1 VTALHE
7 VVITGL
13 GVVSPLG
20 VGADEFH
27 ANQRLGRSAVRS
39 ITSYNPGDDPV
50 RIAAEVDLPE
60 QFQFSRRD
68 QLRTDRCT
76 QLAIVAAQ
84 LGVESAKLDLDSADT
99 NRIGVVIGSG
109 MGGVSTWE
117 RNCLALHESGV
128 RAMRTK
134 TVPMSMINDPSA
146 SIAIKYGTTGPC
158 TTVTTACASG
168 ADALVAA
175 AQMIRLGEA
184 DVVLAGGAEA
194 PLSRSVLAGFSRLGA
209 LSEENDE
216 PASACRPFSADRV
229 GFVMGEGSAVLVLES
244 AEHAAA
250 RGAHVQARLVGY
262 GRSSDAYHVTMPHP
276 EAVGARAAITAALR
290 DAGAQPSD
298 VDFVNAHGT
307 GTLLND
313 HAEAVAM
320 REVFGARVHE
330 IPVTATKSMTGH
342 SLGAA
347 GAVEA
352 VATVQAVASGIIPPT
367 ANLRVPDPELGID
380 VVHGEAREARVRL
393 ALSNSFAF
401 GGHNVVLAF
410 APPQ

>member
-1 VTALHE
+1 MTGLHE
-7 VVITGL
+7 VVVTGM

-20 VGADEFH
+20 VGTEQFH
-27 ANQRLGRSAVRS
+27 ANQQLGRSAVRRV
-39 ITSYNPGDDPV
+39 TAYDPGDDPV

-60 QFQFSRRD
+60 QFQFTRRD

-76 QLAIVAAQ
+76 QLAIVAAR
-84 LGVESAKLDLDSADT
+84 LGVEEAKLDLAASDT
-99 NRIGVVIGSG
+99 SRIGVVIGSG
-109 MGGVSTWE
+109 MGGVGTWE

-146 SIAIKYGTTGPC
+146 SIAIRYGTTGPC

-194 PLSRSVLAGFSRLGA
+194 PLSRSVLAGFARLGA
-209 LSEENDE
+209 LSEDNDAPE
-216 PASACRPFSADRV
+216 SACRPFSADRT
-229 GFVMGEGSAVLVLES
+229 GFVMGEGAAVLVLES
-244 AEHAAA
+244 AEHATA
-250 RGAHVQARLVGY
+250 RGAQVRARMAGY
-262 GRSSDAYHVTMPHP
+262 GRSADAYHVTMPHP
-276 EAVGARAAITAALR
+276 EAAGARAAIVAALR

-307 GTLLND
+307 GTALND
-313 HAEAVAM
+313 HAEALAM
-320 REVFGARVHE
+320 RAVFGTGVER
-330 IPVTATKSMTGH
+330 IPVTATKSLTGH

-352 VATVQAVASGIIPPT
+352 VATVQAVSSGVIPPT

-380 VVHGEAREARVRL
+380 VVHGGPREARINL

-410 APPQ
+410 APPL